1 MAYGIVTYAVI
12 SHLKLERRSVPL
24 SPSSMLGRQ
33 KSDIW
38 LQDVN
43 IETGGGREGGKNVSR
58 NGVACVAGV
67 YCVGG
72 GEGFDDALSS
82 PTRTKRLVY

>member
-43 IETGGGREGGKNVSR
+43 IEMGGGREGGKNVSR

-72 GEGFDDALSS
+72 GGLRRRPLFSH
-82 PTRTKRLVY
+82 PH

>member
-72 GEGFDDALSS
+72 EGFDDALSS